1 MMKTVKKS
9 AVILLTLCL
18 PLVAEAYIGPG
29 MSGGLIALVLGI
41 LAAIVIGFFAICW
54 YPIKRLFKKKRKPL
68 EEEPKNDKENQ
79 S

>member
-9 AVILLTLCL
+9 AVRLLMLCL
-18 PLVAEAYIGPG
+18 PLAAEAYVGPG
-29 MSGGLIALVLGI
+29 MSGGLIALILGI
-41 LAAIVIGFFAICW
+41 LATIFIGFFAICW

-68 EEEPKNDKENQ
+68 EEEPKKEEENQ

>member
-1 MMKTVKKS
+1 METVKKT
-9 AVILLTLCL
+9 AVILLMLCL

-41 LAAIVIGFFAICW
+41 LATIFIGFFAICW
-54 YPIKRLFKKKRKPL
+54 YPIKLLFKKKQKPP
-68 EEEPKNDKENQ
+68 EEEPKNDERNQ